1 MSVLT
6 HIFKPRSKLRVEM
19 KRYFEF
25 VGDDKSRKSEVA
37 AKFREVSALGSAM
50 NYHLLKNSN

>member
-1 MSVLT
+1 
-6 HIFKPRSKLRVEM
+6 M